1 MSEKLNCNG
10 LKPCPFCGG
19 EQILPELWE
28 EAMTKERL
36 MQLEDLL
43 IWMSGGVVF
52 SSDQADLFSEGLA
65 FISAETVRQGVQF
78 TQEEM
83 EEK

>member
-1 MSEKLNCNG
+1 
-10 LKPCPFCGG
+10 
-19 EQILPELWE
+19 
-28 EAMTKERL
+28 MTKERL

-83 EEK
+83 EEPQI